1 VLDPSIFWL
10 RTATCFYAVGLLYS
24 LLALVRRGNMP
35 YALARAAFRLG
46 VILHGVAIV
55 DLGMAIHRL
64 PVENFFETLSLC
76 AFLIAVLFLLVEW
89 RYQFASTALA
99 HFPLVFVMTL
109 VAAMERP
116 VAVLTDVRVRETWL
130 AVHIVLVLAGYAALL
145 LAFVASI
152 LYLMQERRLKTKR
165 TGIANLPPL
174 ATLDNLIGGSL
185 GVSFALITIGV
196 ILVMMWAF
204 AYSGTSWIGEPRIT
218 VSLITWALLLGT
230 TYLRAT
236 AGWRGRKVAVMALIV
251 LGCSAL
257 TWAAH
262 AGLRWT

>member
-1 VLDPSIFWL
+1 
-10 RTATCFYAVGLLYS
+10 
-24 LLALVRRGNMP
+24 
-35 YALARAAFRLG
+35 
-46 VILHGVAIV
+46 
-55 DLGMAIHRL
+55 
-64 PVENFFETLSLC
+64 
-76 AFLIAVLFLLVEW
+76 
-89 RYQFASTALA
+89 
-99 HFPLVFVMTL
+99 
-109 VAAMERP
+109 MERP
-116 VAVLTDVRVRETWL
+116 VAVLTDVRVRQTWL

-152 LYLMQERRLKTKR
+152 LYLIQEHRLKTKR
-165 TGIANLPPL
+165 TGKLLATLPPL

-185 GVSFALITIGV
+185 GVAFALITVGV

-218 VSLITWALLLGT
+218 VSLITWGLLLGV

-251 LGCSAL
+251 LGCSVF

-262 AGLRWT
+262 AGLKWT